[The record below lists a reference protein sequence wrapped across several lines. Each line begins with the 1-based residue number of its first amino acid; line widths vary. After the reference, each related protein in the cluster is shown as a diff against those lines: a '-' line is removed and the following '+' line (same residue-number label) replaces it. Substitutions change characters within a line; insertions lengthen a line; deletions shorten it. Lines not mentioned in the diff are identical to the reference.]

1 MLLKLLFKKKFH
13 FLLKDGFACKVFC
26 WNSETS
32 FLFQRNN
39 LQFGFFYDSCEA
51 SLYATVKIENSNYR
65 FVECPFLSE
74 NERKSL
80 TEELSYIEKLNNV
93 EPLLDVYK
101 KYIILVL
108 QMVSSN

>member
-1 MLLKLLFKKKFH
+1 MLLKSLFKRKFH
-13 FLLKDGFACKVFC
+13 FLIKDGFACKVFC
-26 WNSETS
+26 RNSETS

-74 NERKSL
+74 NERRSF
-80 TEELSYIEKLNNV
+80 TEELNYVEKLHNV

-101 KYIILVL
+101 KYAILVS
-108 QMVSSN
+108 QRVPSN